1 MKVKFQA
8 CERQAGEEKAVMS
21 MSDPIADMLTRI
33 RNAVLV
39 RKKTVN
45 VRASKVCE
53 GIAKVLKEEG
63 YIEDYV
69 RIDAPLARRGK
80 KLPGS
85 LLRIYLR
92 YGPQGERIITEIK
105 RVSKPG
111 RRFYAN
117 VKDLPRPLAGLGIA
131 IVSTSKGILSDRQCR
146 KENVG
151 GEVLCTVS

>member
-1 MKVKFQA
+1 
-8 CERQAGEEKAVMS
+8 
-21 MSDPIADMLTRI
+21 
-33 RNAVLV
+33 
-39 RKKTVN
+39 VN

-63 YIEDYV
+63 YIEDYI
-69 RIDAPLARRGK
+69 RIDAPMGKGGK
-80 KLPGS
+80 KIPGG

-92 YGPQGERIITEIK
+92 YGPQGEQIITEIK

-111 RRFYAN
+111 RRFYSN
-117 VKDLPRPLAGLGIA
+117 VKDLPRPLGGLGVA

-151 GEVLCTVS
+151 GEVLCTVR